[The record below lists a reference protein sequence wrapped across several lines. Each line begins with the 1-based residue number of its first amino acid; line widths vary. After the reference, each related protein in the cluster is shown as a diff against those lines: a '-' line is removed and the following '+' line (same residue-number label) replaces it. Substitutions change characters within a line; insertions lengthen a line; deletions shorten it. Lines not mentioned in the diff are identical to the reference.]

1 MNIKKSLLV
10 AGAVTTMTAA
20 GMTGLGVASAATSE
34 SGTSGDGTSS
44 LVDKLATKFN
54 LNKDDVQA
62 VFDEERTDRQA
73 ERQQKF
79 EERLTQAVA
88 DGKITEDQ
96 KDKILVKMEE
106 LESQRKENLEKFKSM
121 SEDERHEAMKSEM
134 ESLKTWADEN
144 DIPMEYLG
152 VHMKVHGDGPGA
164 AKAMNVSVE
173 ADGFGEK
180 FDKN

>member
-1 MNIKKSLLV
+1 
-10 AGAVTTMTAA
+10 
-20 GMTGLGVASAATSE
+20 
-34 SGTSGDGTSS
+34 
-44 LVDKLATKFN
+44 
-54 LNKDDVQA
+54 
-62 VFDEERTDRQA
+62 
-73 ERQQKF
+73 
-79 EERLTQAVA
+79 VA